1 MLTFRISFVYILCNQ
16 EGWGGVRKDY
26 MITGGEEDLKG
37 PKKGLRNQSIAP
49 YLQKIKIFLGK
60 EFTAPCLEN

>member
-1 MLTFRISFVYILCNQ
+1 MGRGTKRLH
-16 EGWGGVRKDY
+16 DY
-26 MITGGEEDLKG
+26 GGEGDLKG